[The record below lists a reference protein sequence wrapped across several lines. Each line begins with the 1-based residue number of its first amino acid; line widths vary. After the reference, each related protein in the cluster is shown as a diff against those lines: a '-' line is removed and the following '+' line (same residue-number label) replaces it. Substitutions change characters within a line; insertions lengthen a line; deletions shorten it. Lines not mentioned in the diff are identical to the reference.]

1 MKKITRRYKSHRD
14 FKRKRD
20 MENDAPTKKSDKT
33 KWDLFFQRS
42 VQLAQI
48 LLAIVAC
55 FTVIPLYQNA
65 ILEEAVAKKEVELV
79 KFQTEISQKEI
90 ELEKFKTEM
99 SQKEIELEKFQTEI
113 SQKEIDLEKFKTEI
127 SQKEIELEKFK
138 TEISQKEIELEKF
151 QTEISQ
157 KEIDLEKFKT
167 EISQKEKKI
176 RNLEAHSNV
185 QYKDLRRRI
194 IEEILFVTAL
204 RCSSVGARDELNNPY
219 HCIKD
224 GANQINDSKALS
236 STDKRKIIARIE
248 SLEPIITEK
257 YNKVLAQSKDTHLLF
272 ELGKKENSTDISDD
286 GSREQSK
293 TEGIY
298 WNNAND
304 SEKKLYISFG
314 LIRLTSNFDKD
325 ILAMLEEVTQF

>member
-90 ELEKFKTEM
+90 ELEKFKTEI

-113 SQKEIDLEKFKTEI
+113 SQKEIDLEKFK
-127 SQKEIELEKFK
+127 
-138 TEISQKEIELEKF
+138 
-151 QTEISQ
+151 TEISQ

>member
-113 SQKEIDLEKFKTEI
+113 SQKEIDLEKFK
-127 SQKEIELEKFK
+127 
-138 TEISQKEIELEKF
+138 
-151 QTEISQ
+151 TEISQ

>member
-79 KFQTEISQKEI
+79 KFQ
-90 ELEKFKTEM
+90 
-99 SQKEIELEKFQTEI
+99 
-113 SQKEIDLEKFKTEI
+113 TEI

>member
-90 ELEKFKTEM
+90 E
-99 SQKEIELEKFQTEI
+99 
-113 SQKEIDLEKFKTEI
+113 
-127 SQKEIELEKFK
+127 
-138 TEISQKEIELEKF
+138 
-151 QTEISQ
+151 
-157 KEIDLEKFKT
+157 LEKFKT

>member
-167 EISQKEKKI
+167 EISQKEIDLEKFKTEISQKEKKI

-224 GANQINDSKALS
+224 GANQINDSKAL
-236 STDKRKIIARIE
+236 
-248 SLEPIITEK
+248 
-257 YNKVLAQSKDTHLLF
+257 
-272 ELGKKENSTDISDD
+272 
-286 GSREQSK
+286 
-293 TEGIY
+293 
-298 WNNAND
+298 
-304 SEKKLYISFG
+304 
-314 LIRLTSNFDKD
+314 
-325 ILAMLEEVTQF
+325 

>member
-99 SQKEIELEKFQTEI
+99 
-113 SQKEIDLEKFKTEI
+113 
-127 SQKEIELEKFK
+127 
-138 TEISQKEIELEKF
+138 SQKEIELEKF